1 MQQLRCLLAR
11 DRSNV
16 RNAILAF
23 MTLLHLLYLFLMN
36 LYVLALSRAHLFTL
50 GNQVVDEVLTYD
62 LKFVL
67 VALLVVI

>member
-1 MQQLRCLLAR
+1 
-11 DRSNV
+11 
-16 RNAILAF
+16 
-23 MTLLHLLYLFLMN
+23 MN